1 MGMQRCLKISS
12 VVVVAFAL
20 ATPAVSRA
28 EVAEPE
34 PRPRV
39 PQPYS
44 VAGMHA
50 FLFLRES
57 GKWHSEDL
65 FTAPGL
71 WNTGIG
77 EGLAGEPA
85 SSASLVVQLHG
96 ESFSRMTGK
105 LDVVAMQGKRSLL
118 KQTVRVVDLFSP
130 KQDVSVPFLLNNL
143 GCGEV
148 VVTATLR
155 IPSRPVSTMTKKIN
169 FACGE

>member
-1 MGMQRCLKISS
+1 MQRCLKISS
-12 VVVVAFAL
+12 VVGIAL
-20 ATPAVSRA
+20 TLVTAAVSRA
-28 EVAEPE
+28 EIAEPE
-34 PRPRV
+34 PPPPPKPV
-39 PQPYS
+39 LYT

-85 SSASLVVQLHG
+85 SSASLIVQLNG
-96 ESFSRMTGK
+96 QTFGRMTGK
-105 LDVVAMQGKRSLL
+105 LDVVATQGKRNLL
-118 KQTVRVVDLFSP
+118 KQTVRVLDLFSP
-130 KQDVSVPFLLNNL
+130 KQDVSVPFLLNSL

-155 IPSRPVSTMTKKIN
+155 IPGRPVSTMTKKIN

>member
-1 MGMQRCLKISS
+1 MPRCLKLSS
-12 VVVVAFAL
+12 VVAL
-20 ATPAVSRA
+20 ALVLVASAVRA
-28 EVAEPE
+28 EVAAPE
-34 PRPRV
+34 PPPPPRV
-39 PQPYS
+39 PEPYT

-85 SSASLVVQLHG
+85 SSASLIVQLHG
-96 ESFSRMTGK
+96 ESYSRMTGK
-105 LDVVAMQGKRSLL
+105 LEVIATQGKHNLL
-118 KQTVRVVDLFSP
+118 KQTVRLIDQFSP

-155 IPSRPVSTMTKKIN
+155 IPSRPVSKMTKKIN